1 MSESHHFD
9 FHQQDHLLIHPK
21 TALLL
26 YISHNLASYGMQRVC
41 TCLFALRSI
50 TTLVLFFF
58 FFFKHYVQVKYISP
72 TAPVASQQYITG
84 QKLMKIEI
92 TSADRCC
99 SQVDMSEKKIHFLK
113 K

>member
-1 MSESHHFD
+1 MYLSVC
-9 FHQQDHLLIHPK
+9 IK
-21 TALLL
+21 V
-26 YISHNLASYGMQRVC
+26 YHNSG
-41 TCLFALRSI
+41 S
-50 TTLVLFFF
+50 FFF

-99 SQVDMSEKKIHFLK
+99 GQVDMSEKKIHFLK
-113 K
+113 KLSLNSPYDDK